1 MFKAWIFSIV
11 LFSSYFVHARLITP
25 KLMVSSEQDRYV
37 RILGLGMIPALAY
50 YKVPL
55 GGFEGAEVSI
65 DYQSVETK
73 DLSELGARS
82 KVQDFTSL
90 TYFTFSKGIYY
101 NIDLS
106 FSFSPGFQQ
115 ENMQGYAAHARW
127 TSDPMWRVPLTYGSQ
142 IFGHG
147 LQVDNEV
154 SVKNLGMD
162 FFVAYYLNDI
172 SISGGVGFVRT
183 IANFVGSAGITS
195 SGNSEQID
203 LYGSRWFG
211 GLSGIAGKIT
221 WGVDASQYDSLS
233 FTGRLGYRF

>member
-1 MFKAWIFSIV
+1 MSNAWVFSI
-11 LFSSYFVHARLITP
+11 LLFFSSAVHARLITP
-25 KLMVSSEQDRYV
+25 KLMSTSEQDRYV

-55 GGFEGAEVSI
+55 GGYEGAEVSL
-65 DYQSVETK
+65 DYQSVDTK
-73 DLSELGARS
+73 GLSDLGNRN

-90 TYFTFSKGIYY
+90 TYFTLSKGIYY

-106 FSFSPGFQQ
+106 FSFSPGTQQ
-115 ENMQGYAAHARW
+115 EIMQGYAAHARW
-127 TSDPMWRVPLTYGSQ
+127 TSDPPWAFPVTYGLQ
-142 IFGHG
+142 VFGHG

-154 SVKNLGMD
+154 NVKNLGMD
-162 FFVAYYLNDI
+162 FFAAYYLKDI

-183 IANFVGSAGITS
+183 IANFVGSAGVTS

-203 LYGSRWFG
+203 LYGRRWFG
-211 GLSGIAGKIT
+211 GISGVAGKIA
-221 WGVDASQYDSLS
+221 WGVDASQYESLS